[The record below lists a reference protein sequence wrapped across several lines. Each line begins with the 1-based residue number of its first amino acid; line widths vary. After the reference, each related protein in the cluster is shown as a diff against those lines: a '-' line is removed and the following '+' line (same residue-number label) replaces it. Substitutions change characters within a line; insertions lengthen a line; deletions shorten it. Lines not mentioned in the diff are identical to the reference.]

1 MRRYVLV
8 LLVVLALAAC
18 GTQAGAGGVPQAAD
32 VEGEWHLT
40 SGTADSADLPTPSG
54 TQATL
59 DLTGEEARGTAFCN
73 SWFAM
78 ARLDG
83 SALTLEGI
91 GQTEMGCPP
100 EVMAA
105 ESAYLTALGTVR
117 SAAVRGD
124 ELVLTG
130 DGVELWF
137 SQVAVVPDSPLAG
150 TRWVL
155 DTLVDGETASS
166 VLGDARLGLAPDGT
180 LTASTGCR
188 TIGGTWRTDGDSL
201 ALDAAYDAF
210 GCLPPADGQDVHV
223 LGVFDARPLAT
234 IDGDRLTLTAPDGRG
249 LSYRA
254 T

>member
-1 MRRYVLV
+1 MLV
-8 LLVVLALAAC
+8 LLGALALAAC
-18 GTQAGAGGVPQAAD
+18 GTQAGAGGGTAD

-40 SGTADSADLPTPSG
+40 SGTADGAELPAPPG

-59 DLTGEEARGTAFCN
+59 HLAGEEARGTAFCN
-73 SWFAM
+73 SWFAT

-83 SALTLEGI
+83 SALALEGI

-105 ESAYLTALGTVR
+105 ESAYLAALGGVRTV
-117 SAAVRGD
+117 AARDD

-130 DGVELWF
+130 DGVELRF
-137 SQVAVVPDSPLAG
+137 SRVAPVPDSPLAG

-155 DTLVDGETASS
+155 DTLVDGGTASS
-166 VLGDARLGLAPDGT
+166 VLDDAQLDLAPDGT
-180 LTASTGCR
+180 ATASTGCR

-201 ALDAAYDAF
+201 VLDAAYDAF
-210 GCLPPADGQDVHV
+210 GCLPPADRQDEHV
-223 LGVFDARPLAT
+223 LGVFAARPLAE
-234 IDGDRLTLTAPDGRG
+234 IDGDRLTLTAADGRALG
-249 LSYRA
+249 YRA